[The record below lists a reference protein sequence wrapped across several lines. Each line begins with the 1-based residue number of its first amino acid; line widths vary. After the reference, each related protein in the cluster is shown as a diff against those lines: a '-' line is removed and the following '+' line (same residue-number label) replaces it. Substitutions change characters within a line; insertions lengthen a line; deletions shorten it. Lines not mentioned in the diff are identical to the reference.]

1 MSAQAVLQE
10 ARPFLDELEQRLEV
24 AVERYPGLVAVG
36 GPHRGRVGR
45 KTSAAAPRP
54 SDGA

>member
-24 AVERYPGLVAVG
+24 AVERYPGLVAA
-36 GPHRGRVGR
+36 VGR
-45 KTSAAAPRP
+45 TAVASGENVCGR
-54 SDGA
+54 SSSI